1 MVQFNQVEWALGI
14 LIWST
19 ALKYTKSDP
28 FVLFS
33 NLISPGMTDLFFY
46 IQCREAVA
54 KERADPSLPQITPGS
69 FHLIYVFPS

>member
-33 NLISPGMTDLFFY
+33 NLISPGMTDLFFFLSVGKQLQKKDR
-46 IQCREAVA
+46 IR
-54 KERADPSLPQITPGS
+54 PSLK
-69 FHLIYVFPS
+69 

>member
-1 MVQFNQVEWALGI
+1 MVQFDQVEWALGI

-33 NLISPGMTDLFFY
+33 NLISPGMTDLFFFFSVGKQLQKKDR
-46 IQCREAVA
+46 IR
-54 KERADPSLPQITPGS
+54 PSLK
-69 FHLIYVFPS
+69 